1 MDSVIYDI
9 WLAECIGVEN
19 SRVPEMYR
27 IFTNAEKIYTAK
39 EDELRLSGIFRPAEL
54 GRILKKS
61 LYQAE
66 DIMNQCT
73 ASGCRAIGFTDN
85 DYPSRLR
92 GIEAPPAVIYI
103 KGSLPDE
110 NTRRVAIVGT
120 RHATPSGKHIAFKF
134 GCGLAKKGVIIVS
147 GGAEGID
154 SDAHK
159 GALSGG
165 GQTLCVMG
173 CGFNSSYLSSFAA
186 MRREISNHGALIS
199 EYPPDTEPAAH
210 TFPKRNRI
218 ISALSDCTLVV
229 EAGMDSGSLITA
241 SYTAKEK
248 KRIFAVPGSVG
259 SPNSQGTN
267 YLLTTGAYAAVD
279 YRDILKWF
287 DSQQT
292 ADPQRIVDDTAIKKA
307 RSEVKQRRRR
317 TDTSGN
323 KVSSDTAEE
332 IYGEVSLQP
341 VIKTEMQTRKTEEV
355 QEDEKSLTK
364 TNKSRDDI
372 AAEVD
377 KTTNFLK
384 ERLTENALTVYHT
397 ISDTPIIIEKIE
409 ELVGLDYSEVIS
421 ALTELEL
428 TGLITSV
435 SFGEYVRK

>member
-1 MDSVIYDI
+1 
-9 WLAECIGVEN
+9 
-19 SRVPEMYR
+19 
-27 IFTNAEKIYTAK
+27 
-39 EDELRLSGIFRPAEL
+39 
-54 GRILKKS
+54 
-61 LYQAE
+61 
-66 DIMNQCT
+66 
-73 ASGCRAIGFTDN
+73 
-85 DYPSRLR
+85 
-92 GIEAPPAVIYI
+92 
-103 KGSLPDE
+103 
-110 NTRRVAIVGT
+110 
-120 RHATPSGKHIAFKF
+120 
-134 GCGLAKKGVIIVS
+134 
-147 GGAEGID
+147 
-154 SDAHK
+154 
-159 GALSGG
+159 
-165 GQTLCVMG
+165 
-173 CGFNSSYLSSFAA
+173 
-186 MRREISNHGALIS
+186 
-199 EYPPDTEPAAH
+199 
-210 TFPKRNRI
+210 
-218 ISALSDCTLVV
+218 
-229 EAGMDSGSLITA
+229 MDSGSLITA

-248 KRIFAVPGSVG
+248 KRIFAVPGSIG

-292 ADPQRIVDDTAIKKA
+292 ADPQRIVDGTAIKKA

-341 VIKTEMQTRKTEEV
+341 VIKTEMQTQKTEKV

-372 AAEVD
+372 ATEVD